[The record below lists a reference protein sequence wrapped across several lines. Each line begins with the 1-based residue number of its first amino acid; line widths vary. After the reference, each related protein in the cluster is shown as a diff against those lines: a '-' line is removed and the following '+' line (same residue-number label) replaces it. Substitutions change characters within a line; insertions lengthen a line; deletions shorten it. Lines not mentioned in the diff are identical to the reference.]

1 MVMYCFSPHVMYLN
15 RLGEN
20 CISYVLEPFVAKIFS
35 RGVVLCQSSPTI
47 WIIRTN
53 YEGISDKDCDKG
65 GVLDCPEFIA
75 EARVKEVC
83 RNPFIWVF
91 NEDYR

>member
-65 GVLDCPEFIA
+65 GALDCP
-75 EARVKEVC
+75 
-83 RNPFIWVF
+83 
-91 NEDYR
+91 